1 MEFTA
6 QQIAEFLNGTIEG
19 DPNVKVNNF
28 SKIEEGLSGTLTF
41 LANPKYEHYIY
52 NTQASIV
59 LVNNDFIPASSV
71 RATLVKVANAYTG
84 LAMLLNMVDQFKSK
98 KTGIDSTAYIAS
110 SASIGDE
117 CFIGNMAYI
126 GEKTTIGKNCLIYP
140 HAYIGDNVKLGDNSI
155 IYPHVTIYDDCII
168 GQNCIIH
175 AGVVIGSDGFGFAPE
190 GETYKKIP
198 QIGNVILED
207 NVEVGAN
214 TTIDRAVMGSTIIHQ
229 GVKLDNLIQVAHNVE
244 IGEHTV
250 MAAQVGLAGST
261 KIGKHCSFGGQVGI
275 AGHLHITDKVQ
286 LGAQSGV
293 MRDIKDAGDKLLGS
307 PAIPAKDQM
316 RSSAV
321 FMKLP
326 EIYKTLYQ
334 LQKEV
339 EELKKEKINK

>member
-6 QQIAEFLNGTIEG
+6 QQIADFLHGTIEG
-19 DPNVKVNNF
+19 DPDVKVGTF
-28 SKIEEGLSGTLTF
+28 SKIEEGYSGTLTF
-41 LANPKYEHYIY
+41 LANPKYEHFIY
-52 NTQASIV
+52 DTNASIV
-59 LVNNDFIPASSV
+59 LVNSDFVPTSPI
-71 RATLVKVANAYTG
+71 RATLVRVPNAYTG
-84 LAMLLNMVDQFKSK
+84 LAMLMNMVEQFKVK
-98 KTGIDSTAYIAS
+98 KKGIDSTAYIAS
-110 SASIGDE
+110 SASVGDN
-117 CFIGNMAYI
+117 CYVGTMAYI
-126 GEKTTIGKNCLIYP
+126 GEGTTIGKNCMIYP
-140 HAYIGDNVKLGDNSI
+140 HAYVGDHVKIGDNST
-155 IYPHVTIYDDCII
+155 IYPHVTIYNDCII

-190 GETYKKIP
+190 GEKYNKIP

-207 NVEVGAN
+207 DVEVGAN

-275 AGHLHITDKVQ
+275 AGHLHIADKVQ

-293 MRDIKDAGDKLLGS
+293 MRDITDAGNKLLGS
-307 PAIPAKDQM
+307 PANPAKDQM
-316 RSSAV
+316 RSNAV
-321 FMKLP
+321 FVKLP
-326 EIYKTLYQ
+326 EIYKSLYQ

-339 EELKKEKINK
+339 EELKKKINK

>member
-6 QQIAEFLNGTIEG
+6 QQIADFLHGTIDG
-19 DPNVKVNNF
+19 DPNVKVGNF
-28 SKIEEGLSGTLTF
+28 SKIEEGYSGTLTF

-52 NTQASIV
+52 DTQASVV
-59 LVNNDFIPASSV
+59 LVNNDFVPASPV
-71 RATLVKVANAYTG
+71 RATLVRVPNAYTA
-84 LAMLLNMVDQFKSK
+84 LAMLMNMVEQSK
-98 KTGIDSTAYIAS
+98 VKKKGIDSTASIAS
-110 SASIGDE
+110 SAIIGDD
-117 CFIGNMAYI
+117 CYIGTMTYI
-126 GEKTTIGKNCLIYP
+126 GEGTTIGRNCMIFP
-140 HAYIGDNVKLGDNSI
+140 HAYVGNYVKIGDNSI
-155 IYPHVTIYDDCII
+155 IYPNVTIYDDCII

-190 GETYKKIP
+190 GEAYKKIP

-207 NVEVGAN
+207 DVEVGAN

-261 KIGKHCSFGGQVGI
+261 KVGKNCSFGGQVGI
-275 AGHLHITDKVQ
+275 AGHLHIADKVQ

-293 MRDIKDAGDKLLGS
+293 MRDITDAGNKLLGS
-307 PAIPAKDQM
+307 PANPAKDQM
-316 RSSAV
+316 KSNAV
-321 FMKLP
+321 FVKLP
-326 EIYKTLYQ
+326 EIYKSLYQ

-339 EELKKEKINK
+339 EELKKKINK